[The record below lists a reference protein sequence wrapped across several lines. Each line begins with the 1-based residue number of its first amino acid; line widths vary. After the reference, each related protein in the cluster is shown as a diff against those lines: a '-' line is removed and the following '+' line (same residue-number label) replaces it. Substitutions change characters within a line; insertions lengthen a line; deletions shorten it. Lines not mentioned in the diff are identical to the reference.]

1 MSKRRD
7 KKNDPRSTWQFD
19 DGTLAQRWQAVRE
32 ELKDEDA
39 IDRPL
44 LPDSILPDS
53 TAPREGHL
61 KDGEESLGSEGL
73 IQPASSQLP
82 VSARVIHR
90 SSTSIHKKS
99 DRKAMQL
106 CRQVR
111 RAVEHALGS
120 RPLID
125 QLPDCLVIAV
135 LPAPHTAQLLIQV
148 AVPASLALEQ
158 AEEMLAILRAA
169 NGAIRSEVARAIHR
183 RKTPSLLFQIVP
195 WSSSEPSAF

>member
-7 KKNDPRSTWQFD
+7 KRIGSGSNWQFD
-19 DGTLAQRWQAVRE
+19 DGTLTQRWQAVRE
-32 ELKDEDA
+32 ELREGDA
-39 IDRPL
+39 VDRPL
-44 LPDSILPDS
+44 PIDSIPQLGEISGEGNEVLECINSPPPDP
-53 TAPREGHL
+53 APSRL
-61 KDGEESLGSEGL
+61 S
-73 IQPASSQLP
+73 
-82 VSARVIHR
+82 VRVIHR
-90 SSTSIHKKS
+90 SSAPIRRKS

-125 QLPDCLVIAV
+125 QLPDCLVVAV

-148 AVPASLALEQ
+148 AAPSRVALDQ
-158 AEEMLAILRAA
+158 AGEMLAILRAA
-169 NGAIRSEVARAIHR
+169 NGAIRSEVARSIHR

-195 WSSSEPSAF
+195 WSSAEPKTS

>member
-7 KKNDPRSTWQFD
+7 KRIGSGSNWQFD
-19 DGTLAQRWQAVRE
+19 DGTLTQRWQAVRE
-32 ELKDEDA
+32 ELRERDA
-39 IDRPL
+39 VDRPL
-44 LPDSILPDS
+44 PIDSIPQLEEIS
-53 TAPREGHL
+53 
-61 KDGEESLGSEGL
+61 GEENEVLECFNSPPPD
-73 IQPASSQLP
+73 PAPSRLS
-82 VSARVIHR
+82 VRVIHR
-90 SSTSIHKKS
+90 SSAPIRRKS

-125 QLPDCLVIAV
+125 QLPDCLVVAV

-148 AVPASLALEQ
+148 AAPSRVALDQ
-158 AEEMLAILRAA
+158 AGEMLAILRAA
-169 NGAIRSEVARAIHR
+169 NGAIRSEVARSIHR

-195 WSSSEPSAF
+195 WSSAEPKTS